1 MTAGLGGVWAE
12 LGRWARDPII
22 AVLGVVFDEM
32 CCVRKLVVGLPVCE
46 RADCGRVVLAAPV
59 TSYVSTI

>member
-1 MTAGLGGVWAE
+1 
-12 LGRWARDPII
+12 
-22 AVLGVVFDEM
+22 M